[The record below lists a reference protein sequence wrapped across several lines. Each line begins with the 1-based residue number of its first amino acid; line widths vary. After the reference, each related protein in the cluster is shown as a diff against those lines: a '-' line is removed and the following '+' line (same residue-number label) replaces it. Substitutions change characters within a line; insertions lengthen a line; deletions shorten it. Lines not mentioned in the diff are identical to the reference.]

1 MTRSIRRLKGITTQT
16 LLALTV
22 LTAAKGVNN
31 FMGHKETWYNLNMD
45 KVIQRTDEAL
55 GATDLYHIREDG
67 IKMYGPWVICAGHK
81 SVPRYTLVETSK
93 GTGII
98 LDYHTVN
105 EDKTLIDIA
114 TDW

>member
-1 MTRSIRRLKGITTQT
+1 MKEITTQT

-31 FMGHKETWYNLNMD
+31 FMGHKETWYNLKMD

-55 GATDLYHIREDG
+55 GTSDLYTIREDG
-67 IKMYGPWVICAGHK
+67 VKMYGPWVICAAHPSK
-81 SVPRYTLVETSK
+81 VRYTFVDTSL
-93 GTGII
+93 GEGII
-98 LDYHTVN
+98 LDTHTVN
-105 EDKTLIDIA
+105 DPDLIDIA